1 MIKPQSIRKGTTIFV
16 NNNIVDKQ
24 VIIELSSGWTL
35 AQETLFRK
43 TLKQSGEI
51 SINGNKIKVIAQ
63 EQILTS
69 KGEKDPGKLIAP
81 GADTRF

>member
-24 VIIELSSGWTL
+24 VIIELSNSWTP
-35 AQETLFRK
+35 AQESLFRK

-51 SINGNKIKVIAQ
+51 IINGTQIKVIAQ

-69 KGEKDPGKLIAP
+69 RGEKDPGKLIAP

>member
-1 MIKPQSIRKGTTIFV
+1 M
-16 NNNIVDKQ
+16 
-24 VIIELSSGWTL
+24 
-35 AQETLFRK
+35 FRK